1 MFEVSDRRCIAAHD
15 RRSSA
20 GAPHLCALPS
30 PLDSAKRE
38 NSILLSERTRSLPG
52 VKRKSVAASLGS
64 SSDLVFPSAI
74 SNFGRIET
82 SPEFNSFSTR
92 FVTLSTAMRVK
103 DLTRVQFL
111 SVPCPTCGA
120 GSAKCCL
127 NSSGDER
134 TEPHLGRKLFVVEIV
149 GLKGIQSLRVRKR
162 GNSINS

>member
-1 MFEVSDRRCIAAHD
+1 MCEVPDRRCITAHD
-15 RRSSA
+15 RHSPARSS
-20 GAPHLCALPS
+20 HFCALS
-30 PLDSAKRE
+30 SAMDSAARKD
-38 NSILLSERTRSLPG
+38 NISLSQGTRSLRNDP
-52 VKRKSVAASLGS
+52 RKFLAALLGS

-120 GSAKCCL
+120 GLAKCCL

-134 TEPHLGRKLFVVEIV
+134 TEPHLGRKLSAVEIV
-149 GLKGIQSLRVRKR
+149 ESRGIQHLDSGKIGKEL
-162 GNSINS
+162 